1 VPCCSADCLA
11 ILVKKCRKAAR
22 NPGTVMALVHPIL
35 MNNILVGVDGTMRLR
50 NKKYYWERGWGWLER
65 TKS

>member
-1 VPCCSADCLA
+1 
-11 ILVKKCRKAAR
+11 
-22 NPGTVMALVHPIL
+22 MALVHPIL
-35 MNNILVGVDGTMRLR
+35 MNNILVGTDGTMRLR